1 MKLWPQVTTNSLLI
15 DGLGE
20 GAYERG
26 CMLVLSE
33 MRASS
38 RVCQYPRQPPPGT
51 SHTEPGTSH
60 TEKHSGDAY
69 QSQLSLRLAKGGGEG
84 EGQTA
89 AQMHDLELKVAQ
101 PPRASTC
108 HVKLSENP
116 YIQ

>member
-1 MKLWPQVTTNSLLI
+1 
-15 DGLGE
+15 
-20 GAYERG
+20 
-26 CMLVLSE
+26 MLVLSE

-51 SHTEPGTSH
+51 SHTE
-60 TEKHSGDAY
+60 KHSGDAY
-69 QSQLSLRLAKGGGEG
+69 QSQLSLRLAKEGGGD
-84 EGQTA
+84 GQTA